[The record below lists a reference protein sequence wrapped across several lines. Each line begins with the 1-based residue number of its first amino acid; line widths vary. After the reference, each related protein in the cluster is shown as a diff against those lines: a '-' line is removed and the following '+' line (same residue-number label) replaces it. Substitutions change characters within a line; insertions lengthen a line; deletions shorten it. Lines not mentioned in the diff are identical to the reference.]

1 MTPEQRRE
9 WRKTVFG
16 FANPDLKHAHK
27 VVLLALETFADYPEG
42 TNARPG
48 VDRLAEWCSVN
59 ESTVR
64 RAIEAGQ
71 QLGLIEQTARANPK
85 RNLAAVY
92 RLLPQ
97 IVSTVHASTLDDI
110 STVHASTL
118 DTPIAPTFNRAQSAF
133 LPGRNAVSTVH
144 ACTPTN
150 THQTNNHQG
159 NRLRQSGTSLGPLDR
174 PGEVATDPTA
184 HQQPANGQAPPF
196 IDGPFGRRCR
206 RHAHLPKRPDDC
218 NRCQEMAEAQEV
230 AP

>member
-1 MTPEQRRE
+1 MTPDQRRE
-9 WRKTVFG
+9 WRKRVFG
-16 FANPDLKHAHK
+16 FAQLDLKHAHK

-48 VDRLAEWCSVN
+48 VDRLAEFCNVN

-64 RAIEAGQ
+64 RALEAGQ
-71 QLGLIEQTARANPK
+71 QLGLIEQTARANP
-85 RNLAAVY
+85 RRSLAAVY

-97 IVSTVHASTLDDI
+97 TISTVHASALDDV

-118 DTPIAPTFNRAQSAF
+118 DTPTAPAFNRAHSAF
-133 LPGRNAVSTVH
+133 LPRRNDVSTLH
-144 ACTPTN
+144 AGTPTN

-159 NRLRQSGTSLGPLDR
+159 NGLRQSGTSLVPPDQSADA
-174 PGEVATDPTA
+174 ATEPTA
-184 HQQPANGQAPPF
+184 HEQPANGHPPRF

-218 NRCQEMAEAQEV
+218 NRCQELAEAQEV